1 MYVEE
6 NVARNDGERNVQSMM
21 DFLLMA
27 FLYTV
32 SFVTISYIVIAGKY
46 EYHRNGWIGL
56 MRRNLLSVS
65 FCFGESL
72 IAAFVLSLNTASIFK
87 LDFIGYVFGWIG
99 I

>member
-1 MYVEE
+1 
-6 NVARNDGERNVQSMM
+6 
-21 DFLLMA
+21 MA

-72 IAAFVLSLNTASIFK
+72 MINSCINSYISCSLNAASIFK

>member
-6 NVARNDGERNVQSMM
+6 NVARNHDGERNVQRMM

-65 FCFGESL
+65 FCFSESL
-72 IAAFVLSLNTASIFK
+72 IAAFVHK
-87 LDFIGYVFGWIG
+87 L
-99 I
+99 

>member
-6 NVARNDGERNVQSMM
+6 NVARNHDGERNVQSMM

-46 EYHRNGWIGL
+46 EYHRNGWIGS

-72 IAAFVLSLNTASIFK
+72 IAAFVHK
-87 LDFIGYVFGWIG
+87 L
-99 I
+99 